1 MEGLD
6 LGMIFSTAVRT
17 YLKGNIL
24 SLAFDLDSVYTM
36 WRIVNSATSDSGLFD
51 YPAPTAKGTMP
62 DVV

>member
-51 YPAPTAKGTMP
+51 YPVPTAKGTMP
-62 DVV
+62 DAV